1 MGNESLAA
9 RPGKKTTDRKRTEA
23 ALAGVKNQNQNRR
36 VESSDPNQNK
46 RPREETK
53 LDFSIKIQHD
63 SYTAEVTALPP
74 SF

>member
-1 MGNESLAA
+1 MGNESLAV
-9 RPGKKTTDRKRTEA
+9 RPRKMTTDRKGTES
-23 ALAGVKNQNQNRR
+23 ALAGIKNQNQNRR

-53 LDFSIKIQHD
+53 LDFLIKIQYD
-63 SYTAEVTALPP
+63 SYTAEVTVLPP